1 MLLKKI
7 ALLVFFSF
15 SISSIITDIEYY
27 TQEESPYE
35 KIIKNI
41 TYYNTSNNKLEKNK
55 LEIYYD
61 NGQLKIEQNYSNNQ
75 KHGDY
80 KEYFRDGQIKTEGEY
95 SFDKKEKQWNMYYK
109 YTGVLE
115 SKKFYENN
123 SIYKAYY
130 YDKNGK
136 KIDYTNLQ
144 DKGIFLNTF
153 EFGCEEISGQAYIKF
168 YNNKVAKSW
177 YNNNFKIINDKIILT
192 KENNVTCEDF
202 SYKTKNYS
210 AEAQLLLK
218 DVAGASEMYEAM
230 HGGQQTTLDELESRA
245 FIGVTDAQKRKWKV
259 EISGDMFIATSSDEM
274 DGGAGHE
281 VRYDRATG
289 EFSGYGFEATK

>member
-168 YNNKVAKSW
+168 YNNKIAKSW

-230 HGGQQTTLDELESRA
+230 HGGQQTTLDELES
-245 FIGVTDAQKRKWKV
+245 
-259 EISGDMFIATSSDEM
+259 
-274 DGGAGHE
+274 
-281 VRYDRATG
+281 
-289 EFSGYGFEATK
+289 